1 MKTSPFKIYGG
12 VTPLKQDPRLMVT
25 ASNGVS
31 VPKANLKDYENSL
44 KEANKDIAKENIKN
58 KSTEPIVNENLLN
71 VIPGSG
77 EIVDAKNAI
86 KDFVNEDYGGAA
98 LNMAGFFLPFVPGGV
113 LKAGGKSIMNYLKK
127 MPGVDDFLKSGKK
140 MTKEQEI
147 NFKKGFA
154 EADGNPIAG
163 GVGGAQKTPQE
174 VIDNNLKIN
183 KQLRYGDP
191 DATVY
196 PAIKNEQEL
205 AAMTNQIKQ
214 GHQSKFKQIEADMPN
229 FNTGQLS
236 QKNVKNLGSN
246 NSGQTIY
253 EVTFPNGSKQ
263 KFWEST
269 GTGKK
274 AVKLS
279 GKNKHLNAEN
289 SKGYFGPVMGHMDGS
304 KAGFSSSWFV
314 KTDGWE
320 RGYGSMM
327 IEDTQIWLKSLN
339 DAGKLPK

>member
-1 MKTSPFKIYGG
+1 MKTSPLKVTAGG
-12 VTPLKQDPRLMVT
+12 VTPQTEQEPVVEK
-25 ASNGVS
+25 
-31 VPKANLKDYENSL
+31 PKKDTRV
-44 KEANKDIAKENIKN
+44 ADA
-58 KSTEPIVNENLLN
+58 
-71 VIPGSG
+71 
-77 EIVDAKNAI
+77 IVDFVTPDSIGEALMNFIPFGGVGGKAI
-86 KDFVNEDYGGAA
+86 GKTKVFQQ
-98 LNMAGFFLPFVPGGV
+98 LMKKVPG
-113 LKAGGKSIMNYLKK
+113 LEK
-127 MPGVDDFLKSGKK
+127 MFKSGKTI
-140 MTKEQEI
+140 TKKQK
-147 NFKKGFA
+147 FDFQKGLDDSLKA
-154 EADGNPIAG
+154 KG

-174 VIDNNLKIN
+174 VIN

-196 PAIKNEQEL
+196 PAVKNEQEL

-214 GHQSKFKQIEADMPN
+214 GHQSKFKQIEADIPN

-246 NSGQTIY
+246 DSGQTIY

-279 GKNKHLNAEN
+279 NKNKHLNAEN